1 MSTIAAKLVRKT
13 SRRREQLVGV
23 FYLVTF
29 VAGGLFL
36 FTGTRLSFAFD
47 LTATLSYIA
56 FTVLFYTLIKGT

>member
-1 MSTIAAKLVRKT
+1 
-13 SRRREQLVGV
+13 V